1 MKRVGCE
8 ETKRFYFGG
17 FSDFFSSTFFP
28 CGGGGKEAT
37 MTAVVAAPMAFPPD
51 PLMKELIVGLFVCLF
66 VLLDLVCGARC

>member
-1 MKRVGCE
+1 
-8 ETKRFYFGG
+8 
-17 FSDFFSSTFFP
+17 
-28 CGGGGKEAT
+28 

>member
-1 MKRVGCE
+1 LDAKRRNV
-8 ETKRFYFGG
+8 FISAVFQI
-17 FSDFFSSTFFP
+17 FFFNFFP